1 MDDFWP
7 RGDQRIRAVLWR
19 GKHLIAIS
27 TIVTV
32 LLAVVLTLR
41 SAKVYE
47 ATGII
52 QVSVPSQSSGQETT
66 STNEALAQNYATLL
80 VSPGFLNAIRP
91 KVGGGRLSTNELEGR
106 LSASATQQTALV
118 ELHATGPSPQ
128 AAQRLAAQV
137 ADAFLS
143 ELQKEAYAQAAR
155 QQAQIQSTIANLS
168 AEIAKLQRS
177 PTAGVPPTSEQIS
190 SLEASRQALA
200 SQSAGL
206 VANAL
211 ARGTSA
217 TVSAPPV
224 ASASPV
230 KPRPLLNL
238 IAGAFLGLLIGVG
251 LAWLREQLQP
261 WLRSAEEAIAV
272 LDAPL
277 LASIPLRPAL
287 KEKDPI
293 LQESYEVLRANL
305 FLTMSDT
312 SRRLVAVIGPN
323 PKVGKTATVEG
334 LAHVTARG
342 GHNVL
347 IIDGDMRAATLS
359 SRLMRRSRSRRSAS
373 GANYQGLSDILE
385 ETATLDDTLVE
396 LAPGLT
402 LLPTRPASANPSS
415 LLSSTHMR
423 ELCAGVRERFDMVV
437 IDSPPLIGLA
447 DSLILASVSDAV
459 VIVARAGLTKPRD
472 LSSVAK
478 SMQQNQTPI
487 AGLVMFEE
495 RPVNEYYYPAHQEKL
510 TVKRDPAVFS

>member
-1 MDDFWP
+1 MDDFLP
-7 RGDQRIRAVLWR
+7 SSDQRIRAVLWR

-27 TIVTV
+27 TIVAI

-41 SAKVYE
+41 SEKVYE

-66 STNEALAQNYATLL
+66 STNEALAQNFATLL
-80 VSPGFLNAIRP
+80 VSPGFLNAIRS
-91 KVGGGRLSTNELEGR
+91 KVDGGGLSTHALQGR
-106 LSASATQQTALV
+106 LSASAAQQTALV

-128 AAQRLAAQV
+128 AAQKLAVQV

-143 ELQKEAYAQAAR
+143 ELQKEAYTQAAR
-155 QQAQIQSTIANLS
+155 QQAQIQATIANLS

-177 PTAGVPPTSEQIS
+177 STAGVPPTSEQIS
-190 SLEASRQALA
+190 SLEASRQALS

-238 IAGAFLGLLIGVG
+238 IAGVLLGLLVGVG
-251 LAWLREQLQP
+251 LVWLREQLRP
-261 WLRSAEEAIAV
+261 WLRSAEEATAV
-272 LDAPL
+272 LDVPL

-305 FLTMSDT
+305 FLAMNDT
-312 SRRLVAVIGPN
+312 SRPLITVIGPN

-359 SRLMRRSRSRRSAS
+359 RRLMHRVRSRSSA
-373 GANYQGLSDILE
+373 GYQGLSDILE
-385 ETATLDDTLVE
+385 EAATLDDALIE

-402 LLPTRPASANPSS
+402 LLPTKPASANPSS
-415 LLSSTHMR
+415 LLSSSHMR
-423 ELCAGVRERFDMVV
+423 ELCAGLRERFDMVV

-459 VIVARAGLTKPRD
+459 VIVARTGLTKPRD
-472 LSSVAK
+472 LSSVAR
-478 SMQQNQTPI
+478 SMQQNQAPI
-487 AGLVMFEE
+487 AGLVVFEE
-495 RPVNEYYYPAHQEKL
+495 RPVNEYYYPANQEKL
-510 TVKRDPAVFS
+510 TVKRDPVVLS